1 MKQTAIEIL
10 QAELI
15 QKIIDLRK
23 EYGLSQA
30 QLAKKCSLKQAAIAR
45 IELNK
50 NSPQV
55 STLLK
60 ILISLGYKLTIIP
73 IEGQK

>member
-1 MKQTAIEIL
+1 MKQSSVDVL

-23 EYGLSQA
+23 ERGLSQA
-30 QLAKKCSLKQAAIAR
+30 QLAEKCDLKQAAIAR
-45 IELNK
+45 IELGK

-60 ILISLGYKLTIIP
+60 ILIPLGYKLTIIP
-73 IEGQK
+73 IDG